1 VNRGEKVAEVEY
13 LRGQFK
19 NAQNAFLVG
28 FSTLTVL
35 QIGELRRQVRA
46 TSSSYRVV
54 KNRLAR
60 HALEGTPLAPLEDE
74 FRSSTA
80 VAYNDNDPVALAKVL
95 ADFAKEHPALVVRV
109 GLIEGKTVLDKAGVE
124 ALAKLP
130 GMQELRGQ
138 LAALLATPA
147 TQLVRLLSTPGTQ
160 LARVLDARGSKL
172 SESAG

>member
-1 VNRGEKVAEVEY
+1 MNRGEKIVEVEY
-13 LRGQFK
+13 LQGQFK
-19 NAQNAFLVG
+19 GAQNAFLVG
-28 FSTLTVL
+28 FSSLTVL
-35 QIGELRRQVRA
+35 EINQLRRQVRA

-60 HALEGTPLAPLEDE
+60 HALEGTPLALLKDE
-74 FRSSTA
+74 FCHSTA

-95 ADFAKEHPALVVRV
+95 ADFSKDHPALEVRV
-109 GLIEGKTVLDKAGVE
+109 GLIEGKNILDKAGVI

-130 GMQELRGQ
+130 GLQELRGQ
-138 LAALLATPA
+138 LAVLLATPA

-160 LARVLDARGSKL
+160 LARVIDAHGSKI